1 MWVHSTLFSCTGQ
14 DGELAAIVGVVLRAD
29 RYVVRL
35 AEDPVA
41 PADKTRL
48 SARPVAALHHP
59 VARNLDHEVHRRRMA
74 GESPF
79 AFFP

>member
-41 PADKTRL
+41 PANKTRL
-48 SARPVAALHHP
+48 SARPVPALHP
-59 VARNLDHEVHRRRMA
+59 RTTEGFGQNAAVGPPRRTEL
-74 GESPF
+74 GS
-79 AFFP
+79 